1 MARKFVVDEADLKE
15 MLVALMEYS
24 MLQRDGVDNWSWYGE
39 SFHETVQDFY
49 PEQLSIDEIREND
62 IGFQECADAMLEG
75 GKYQELIETPSA
87 LIDDLLQKLT
97 AAEAIAAAN

>member
-1 MARKFVVDEADLKE
+1 MARKFVIEEADLKE
-15 MLVALMEYS
+15 MLIALMEYS

-62 IGFQECADAMLEG
+62 IGFQECADAMIEA
-75 GKYQELIETPSA
+75 GKYQELVDFGDNIEA
-87 LIDDLLQKLT
+87 LLNRLT
-97 AAEAIAAAN
+97 LHEAEGAVY